1 MRTLRIPVV
10 LAAGVVVML
19 AQSSRS
25 VWDGVYSAQ
34 QAAKGKTL
42 SGEECARCH
51 SETLGGGENAPALAG
66 DAFVERWQNTGELFE
81 KIRTTMPT
89 DSPGRLGRQEYA
101 DILAYIL
108 SVNKFP
114 AGPKELPKETAE
126 LNTIRIEPKKR

>member
-1 MRTLRIPVV
+1 MRIFGWALV
-10 LAAGVVVML
+10 LGAGIL
-19 AQSSRS
+19 IAQSQRT
-25 VWDGVYSAQ
+25 VWDGVYTAAQ
-34 QAAKGKTL
+34 AGRGKAF

-51 SETLGGGENAPALAG
+51 SETLGGGEAAPALAG
-66 DAFVERWQNTGELFE
+66 EAFIARWQNVGELFE

-114 AGPKELPKETAE
+114 AGTQELAKDAAE
-126 LNTIRIEPKKR
+126 LNAIRIEPKKH